1 MVDHS
6 TVSLGLVNQC
16 MLMRA
21 VQHLLRN
28 NSITISIFRTKVWTS
43 RLPLVALSDVPLHE
57 KVIEAMRVHAENPTK
72 IALVSGDGN
81 FDKLTYKKL
90 LYQTEAAA
98 SFLSKGGFGREDVA
112 CLVLSNSSA
121 FISSHLAVL
130 KCGGIVTTADI
141 TTPQG
146 DLEHQIRNTST
157 SIIFTEEE
165 ILNKVLQVS
174 NNCRN
179 VKAIFCVR
187 SSSATEKLPDGVIDF
202 KSVIAGPT
210 GQVKNDEYEPNNL
223 AAVPYTISP
232 NKIPAGMMLS
242 HQNISTAFNIYEGCL
257 RRMMKKAFTCFDP
270 SQEKLLHCSSFANIF
285 GLLCIDIA
293 LFMGFT
299 SVILKKFDTTLF
311 MNSLHSYRPR
321 LLITEPKNVV
331 AALKQS
337 ATERFKT
344 NSLEYVLCSGPV
356 VGRRVR
362 QSFLNKFPSVK
373 YMTNGAGLLS
383 GAPGAMIPNMGERE
397 NINNSGCA
405 VATCDVKVVCAGKAL
420 KDDEIGE
427 ICLRG
432 PTVMQGYVDDCE
444 SIDADG
450 WYHTG
455 EVGHVDKHGNIFIAG
470 SLDDFIDVN
479 GNQICLNEVED
490 VLLCHPSIAD
500 AVVVGIED
508 EESAQRA
515 KAYVVHCDETLTNDD
530 VKLYIQGQL
539 PYNDLNIGVEFVS
552 MIPRGADG
560 RVLRHELLKDEIP
573 QEQQIVATESE

>member
-1 MVDHS
+1 MS
-6 TVSLGLVNQC
+6 S
-16 MLMRA
+16 
-21 VQHLLRN
+21 
-28 NSITISIFRTKVWTS
+28 S
-43 RLPLVALSDVPLHE
+43 
-57 KVIEAMRVHAENPTK
+57 
-72 IALVSGDGN
+72 
-81 FDKLTYKKL
+81 
-90 LYQTEAAA
+90 
-98 SFLSKGGFGREDVA
+98 GFGREDVA

-210 GQVKNDEYEPNNL
+210 GQVKNDEYESVTKGVPNNL

-356 VGRRVR
+356 VGRR
-362 QSFLNKFPSVK
+362 
-373 YMTNGAGLLS
+373 
-383 GAPGAMIPNMGERE
+383 
-397 NINNSGCA
+397 
-405 VATCDVKVVCAGKAL
+405 VVCAGKAL